1 MALSAA
7 RGSPA
12 KTRVMI
18 VDDDP
23 LIRGVVRAVLEDG
36 AYELEEAA
44 SGDEALR
51 LAQRRPPD
59 LVLLDVMM
67 PGMNGF
73 EVAQRFKADPKLKT
87 AVIVMLT
94 AKSAPED
101 RVRGMESGADVYFTK
116 PFSPLELLTTV
127 NGALR

>member
-1 MALSAA
+1 
-7 RGSPA
+7 
-12 KTRVMI
+12 MI

-36 AYELEEAA
+36 AFELEEAA
-44 SGDEALR
+44 SGEEALR
-51 LAQRRPPD
+51 LAARRPPN

-73 EVAQRFKADPKLKT
+73 EVAERFKADPKLKS

-94 AKSAPED
+94 AKNAPED
-101 RVRGMESGADVYFTK
+101 RRRGMESGADVYFTK

>member
-1 MALSAA
+1 
-7 RGSPA
+7 
-12 KTRVMI
+12 MI

-36 AYELEEAA
+36 AYELDEAA
-44 SGDEALR
+44 SGEEALR
-51 LAQRRPPD
+51 LAQRRPPN

-73 EVAQRFKADPKLKT
+73 EVAERFKADPKLKS
-87 AVIVMLT
+87 AIIVMLT

-101 RVRGMESGADVYFTK
+101 RRRGMESGADVYFTK